1 MSTGYLDRLRNAGSV
16 QEVPMGGVQFVAFQQ
31 KQAIG
36 TSGLGSCS
44 AVIIAS
50 RFGAILAHI
59 PPLPSATQAPG
70 AGDNNARYM
79 MSQVQA
85 HYNANR
91 NYFPS
96 SETRVICAMYMGQ
109 VALPSQV
116 EIMKSY
122 LQVMGLVPTV
132 KYYSVPVNPNIPGQ
146 GTVVVTTGP
155 NGPLMYHDDA
165 LI

>member
-1 MSTGYLDRLRNAGSV
+1 MSPGYLDRLRHTRGV
-16 QEVPMGGVQFVAFQQ
+16 QEVPMGGVQFAAFQQ
-31 KQAIG
+31 MQAIG

-50 RFGAILAHI
+50 RYGAILAHI

-70 AGDNNARYM
+70 AGDTNARFM

-96 SETRVICAMYMGQ
+96 SETRVICATYMGQ
-109 VALPSQV
+109 VALSSQV
-116 EIMKSY
+116 EIMKGS
-122 LQVMGLVPTV
+122 LQALGLVPVV
-132 KYYSVPVNPNIPGQ
+132 KYYTVPVNPNIPGQ
-146 GTVVVTTGP
+146 GTVVVTSGA